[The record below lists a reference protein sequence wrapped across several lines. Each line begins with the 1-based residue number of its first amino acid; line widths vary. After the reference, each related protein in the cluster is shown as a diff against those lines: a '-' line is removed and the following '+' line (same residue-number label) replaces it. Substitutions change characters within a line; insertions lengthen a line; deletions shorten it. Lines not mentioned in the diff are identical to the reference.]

1 MPLVRID
8 LLEGKT
14 AEFKT
19 QLGELVYQSMLETIG
34 IPEEDKFVVVND
46 LKAEELIFSTNY
58 LGVDRTDG
66 IVIIQITMNEGR
78 TTEVKK
84 ALYKTV
90 ADKLNSQL
98 DIRKEDVFINLVEVN
113 KENWSLFL
121 IKDVQ
126 LSQIQLIGKDKN
138 TLKLTV
144 TDATMFFSIKSV
156 IKKALHLFRCNACF

>member
-8 LLEGKT
+8 LLEGNT
-14 AEFKT
+14 AEFKS
-19 QLGELVYQSMLETIG
+19 QLGELVYESMLETIG

-46 LKAEELIFSTNY
+46 LKAQELIFSTNY
-58 LGVDRTDG
+58 LGVDRTEG

-113 KENWSLFL
+113 KENWSFGNG
-121 IKDVQ
+121 IAQ
-126 LSQIQLIGKDKN
+126 Y
-138 TLKLTV
+138 
-144 TDATMFFSIKSV
+144 AE
-156 IKKALHLFRCNACF
+156 

>member
-14 AEFKT
+14 AEFKS
-19 QLGELVYQSMLETIG
+19 QLGELVYESMLETIC

-90 ADKLNSQL
+90 ADNLNNRL

-113 KENWSLFL
+113 KENWSFGNG
-121 IKDVQ
+121 IAQ
-126 LSQIQLIGKDKN
+126 Y
-138 TLKLTV
+138 
-144 TDATMFFSIKSV
+144 AE
-156 IKKALHLFRCNACF
+156 

>member
-19 QLGELVYQSMLETIG
+19 QLGELVYESMLETIG
-34 IPEEDKFVVVND
+34 IPEEDKFVIVND

-58 LGVDRTDG
+58 LGVDRTEG

-90 ADKLNSQL
+90 AENLNNRL

-113 KENWSLFL
+113 KENWSFGNG
-121 IKDVQ
+121 IAQ
-126 LSQIQLIGKDKN
+126 Y
-138 TLKLTV
+138 
-144 TDATMFFSIKSV
+144 AE
-156 IKKALHLFRCNACF
+156 

>member
-14 AEFKT
+14 AEFKS
-19 QLGELVYQSMLETIG
+19 QLGELVYESMLETIG
-34 IPEEDKFVVVND
+34 IPEEDKFVIVND

-66 IVIIQITMNEGR
+66 IVIIQITMNEGC

-84 ALYKTV
+84 ALYKMV
-90 ADKLNSQL
+90 ADNLNNRL

-113 KENWSLFL
+113 KENWSFGNG
-121 IKDVQ
+121 IAQ
-126 LSQIQLIGKDKN
+126 Y
-138 TLKLTV
+138 
-144 TDATMFFSIKSV
+144 AE
-156 IKKALHLFRCNACF
+156 

>member
-19 QLGELVYQSMLETIG
+19 QLGELVYESMLETIG

-58 LGVDRTDG
+58 LGVDRTEG

-90 ADKLNSQL
+90 ADKLNNQL

-113 KENWSLFL
+113 KENWSFGNG
-121 IKDVQ
+121 IAQ
-126 LSQIQLIGKDKN
+126 Y
-138 TLKLTV
+138 
-144 TDATMFFSIKSV
+144 AE
-156 IKKALHLFRCNACF
+156 

>member
-19 QLGELVYQSMLETIG
+19 QLGELVYESMLETIG

-58 LGVDRTDG
+58 LGVDRTEG

-98 DIRKEDVFINLVEVN
+98 AIRKEDVFINLVEVN
-113 KENWSLFL
+113 KENWSFGNG
-121 IKDVQ
+121 IAQ
-126 LSQIQLIGKDKN
+126 Y
-138 TLKLTV
+138 
-144 TDATMFFSIKSV
+144 AE
-156 IKKALHLFRCNACF
+156 

>member
-8 LLEGKT
+8 LLEGKS
-14 AEFKT
+14 AEFKS
-19 QLGELVYQSMLETIG
+19 QLGELVYESMLETIG

-58 LGVDRTDG
+58 LGVDRTEG

-113 KENWSLFL
+113 KENWSFGNG
-121 IKDVQ
+121 IAQ
-126 LSQIQLIGKDKN
+126 Y
-138 TLKLTV
+138 
-144 TDATMFFSIKSV
+144 AE
-156 IKKALHLFRCNACF
+156 

>member
-14 AEFKT
+14 AAFKT
-19 QLGELVYQSMLETIG
+19 QLGELVYESMLETIG

-46 LKAEELIFSTNY
+46 LKAEELIFSINY
-58 LGVDRTDG
+58 LGIDRTDN

-84 ALYKTV
+84 ALYKTI
-90 ADKLNSQL
+90 ADKLNHQL

-113 KENWSLFL
+113 KENWSFGNG
-121 IKDVQ
+121 IAQYAD
-126 LSQIQLIGKDKN
+126 
-138 TLKLTV
+138 
-144 TDATMFFSIKSV
+144 
-156 IKKALHLFRCNACF
+156 

>member
-8 LLEGKT
+8 LLEGNT
-14 AEFKT
+14 AEFKS

-84 ALYKTV
+84 VLYKTV

-113 KENWSLFL
+113 KENWSFGNG
-121 IKDVQ
+121 IAQ
-126 LSQIQLIGKDKN
+126 Y
-138 TLKLTV
+138 
-144 TDATMFFSIKSV
+144 AE
-156 IKKALHLFRCNACF
+156 

>member
-14 AEFKT
+14 AEIKS
-19 QLGELVYQSMLETIG
+19 QLGELVYESMLETIG

-58 LGVDRTDG
+58 LGVDSTEG

-90 ADKLNSQL
+90 ADKLNNQL

-113 KENWSLFL
+113 KENWSFGNG
-121 IKDVQ
+121 IAQ
-126 LSQIQLIGKDKN
+126 Y
-138 TLKLTV
+138 
-144 TDATMFFSIKSV
+144 AE
-156 IKKALHLFRCNACF
+156 

>member
-8 LLEGKT
+8 LLEGNT
-14 AEFKT
+14 AEFKS
-19 QLGELVYQSMLETIG
+19 QLGELVYESMLETIG

-58 LGVDRTDG
+58 LGVDRTEG

-90 ADKLNSQL
+90 ADNLNNQL

-113 KENWSLFL
+113 KENWSFGNG
-121 IKDVQ
+121 IAQ
-126 LSQIQLIGKDKN
+126 Y
-138 TLKLTV
+138 
-144 TDATMFFSIKSV
+144 AE
-156 IKKALHLFRCNACF
+156 

>member
-19 QLGELVYQSMLETIG
+19 QLGELVYESMLETIG

-90 ADKLNSQL
+90 ADNLNNQL

-113 KENWSLFL
+113 KENWSFGNG
-121 IKDVQ
+121 IAQ
-126 LSQIQLIGKDKN
+126 Y
-138 TLKLTV
+138 
-144 TDATMFFSIKSV
+144 AE
-156 IKKALHLFRCNACF
+156 

>member
-14 AEFKT
+14 AEFKL

-113 KENWSLFL
+113 KENWSFGNG
-121 IKDVQ
+121 IAQ
-126 LSQIQLIGKDKN
+126 Y
-138 TLKLTV
+138 
-144 TDATMFFSIKSV
+144 AE
-156 IKKALHLFRCNACF
+156 

>member
-14 AEFKT
+14 AAFKT
-19 QLGELVYQSMLETIG
+19 QLGELVYESMLETIG

-58 LGVDRTDG
+58 LGVDRTEG

-113 KENWSLFL
+113 KENWSFGNG
-121 IKDVQ
+121 IAQ
-126 LSQIQLIGKDKN
+126 Y
-138 TLKLTV
+138 
-144 TDATMFFSIKSV
+144 AE
-156 IKKALHLFRCNACF
+156 

>member
-14 AEFKT
+14 AEFKS
-19 QLGELVYQSMLETIG
+19 QLGELVYESMLETIG

-58 LGVDRTDG
+58 LGVDRTEG

-90 ADKLNSQL
+90 ADKLNNQL
-98 DIRKEDVFINLVEVN
+98 DIRKEDVFISLVEVN
-113 KENWSLFL
+113 KENWSFGNG
-121 IKDVQ
+121 IAQ
-126 LSQIQLIGKDKN
+126 Y
-138 TLKLTV
+138 
-144 TDATMFFSIKSV
+144 AE
-156 IKKALHLFRCNACF
+156 

>member
-14 AEFKT
+14 AEFKS
-19 QLGELVYQSMLETIG
+19 QLGELVYESMLETIG

-58 LGVDRTDG
+58 LGIDRTDG

-98 DIRKEDVFINLVEVN
+98 DIRKEDVFISLVEVN
-113 KENWSLFL
+113 KENWSFGNG
-121 IKDVQ
+121 IAQ
-126 LSQIQLIGKDKN
+126 Y
-138 TLKLTV
+138 
-144 TDATMFFSIKSV
+144 AE
-156 IKKALHLFRCNACF
+156 

>member
-19 QLGELVYQSMLETIG
+19 QLGELVYESMLETIG

-58 LGVDRTDG
+58 LGVDRTEG

-113 KENWSLFL
+113 RENWSFGNG
-121 IKDVQ
+121 IAQ
-126 LSQIQLIGKDKN
+126 Y
-138 TLKLTV
+138 
-144 TDATMFFSIKSV
+144 AE
-156 IKKALHLFRCNACF
+156 

>member
-34 IPEEDKFVVVND
+34 IPEEDKFVIVND

-58 LGVDRTDG
+58 LGVDRTEG

-78 TTEVKK
+78 ATEVKK

-113 KENWSLFL
+113 KENWSFGNG
-121 IKDVQ
+121 IAQ
-126 LSQIQLIGKDKN
+126 Y
-138 TLKLTV
+138 
-144 TDATMFFSIKSV
+144 AE
-156 IKKALHLFRCNACF
+156 

>member
-8 LLEGKT
+8 LLEGKN
-14 AEFKT
+14 AEFKS
-19 QLGELVYQSMLETIG
+19 QLGELVYESMLETIG

-113 KENWSLFL
+113 KENWSFGNG
-121 IKDVQ
+121 IAQ
-126 LSQIQLIGKDKN
+126 Y
-138 TLKLTV
+138 
-144 TDATMFFSIKSV
+144 AE
-156 IKKALHLFRCNACF
+156 

>member
-8 LLEGKT
+8 LLEGNT

-19 QLGELVYQSMLETIG
+19 QLGELVYESMLETIG
-34 IPEEDKFVVVND
+34 IPEEDKFVIVND

-113 KENWSLFL
+113 KENWSFGNG
-121 IKDVQ
+121 IAQ
-126 LSQIQLIGKDKN
+126 Y
-138 TLKLTV
+138 
-144 TDATMFFSIKSV
+144 AE
-156 IKKALHLFRCNACF
+156 

>member
-8 LLEGKT
+8 LLEGNS

-19 QLGELVYQSMLETIG
+19 QLGELVYESMLETIG

-46 LKAEELIFSTNY
+46 LKAEELIFSNNY
-58 LGVDRTDG
+58 LGVERTEG

-90 ADKLNSQL
+90 ADKLNNQL

-113 KENWSLFL
+113 KENWSFGNG
-121 IKDVQ
+121 IAQ
-126 LSQIQLIGKDKN
+126 Y
-138 TLKLTV
+138 
-144 TDATMFFSIKSV
+144 AE
-156 IKKALHLFRCNACF
+156 

>member
-14 AEFKT
+14 AEFKS
-19 QLGELVYQSMLETIG
+19 QLGELVYKSMLETIG

-84 ALYKTV
+84 ALYKMV

-98 DIRKEDVFINLVEVN
+98 DIRKEDVFISLVEVN
-113 KENWSLFL
+113 KENWSFGNG
-121 IKDVQ
+121 IAQ
-126 LSQIQLIGKDKN
+126 Y
-138 TLKLTV
+138 
-144 TDATMFFSIKSV
+144 AE
-156 IKKALHLFRCNACF
+156 

>member
-58 LGVDRTDG
+58 LGVDRTEG

-113 KENWSLFL
+113 KENWSFGNG
-121 IKDVQ
+121 VAQ
-126 LSQIQLIGKDKN
+126 Y
-138 TLKLTV
+138 
-144 TDATMFFSIKSV
+144 AE
-156 IKKALHLFRCNACF
+156 

>member
-14 AEFKT
+14 AEFKS
-19 QLGELVYQSMLETIG
+19 QLGELVYESMLETIG

-113 KENWSLFL
+113 KENWSFGNG
-121 IKDVQ
+121 IAQ
-126 LSQIQLIGKDKN
+126 Y
-138 TLKLTV
+138 
-144 TDATMFFSIKSV
+144 AE
-156 IKKALHLFRCNACF
+156 

>member
-1 MPLVRID
+1 MRID
-8 LLEGKT
+8 LLEGNS

-58 LGVDRTDG
+58 LGIDRTDG

-84 ALYKTV
+84 ALYKKV
-90 ADKLNSQL
+90 ADNLNNQL

-113 KENWSLFL
+113 KENWSFGNG
-121 IKDVQ
+121 IAQ
-126 LSQIQLIGKDKN
+126 Y
-138 TLKLTV
+138 
-144 TDATMFFSIKSV
+144 AE
-156 IKKALHLFRCNACF
+156 

>member
-14 AEFKT
+14 AEFKS
-19 QLGELVYQSMLETIG
+19 QLGELVYESMLETIG

-46 LKAEELIFSTNY
+46 VKAEELIFSTNY

-66 IVIIQITMNEGR
+66 IIIIQITMNEGR

-90 ADKLNSQL
+90 ADKLNNQL
-98 DIRKEDVFINLVEVN
+98 DVRKEDVFINLVEVN
-113 KENWSLFL
+113 KENWSFGNG
-121 IKDVQ
+121 IAQ
-126 LSQIQLIGKDKN
+126 Y
-138 TLKLTV
+138 
-144 TDATMFFSIKSV
+144 AE
-156 IKKALHLFRCNACF
+156 

>member
-14 AEFKT
+14 AEFKS
-19 QLGELVYQSMLETIG
+19 QLGELVYESMLETIG

-78 TTEVKK
+78 STEVKK

-113 KENWSLFL
+113 KENWSFGNG
-121 IKDVQ
+121 IAQ
-126 LSQIQLIGKDKN
+126 Y
-138 TLKLTV
+138 
-144 TDATMFFSIKSV
+144 AE
-156 IKKALHLFRCNACF
+156 

>member
-8 LLEGKT
+8 LLEDKT
-14 AEFKT
+14 AAFKT
-19 QLGELVYQSMLETIG
+19 QLGELVYESMLETIG
-34 IPEEDKFVVVND
+34 IPEEDKFVVVNE

-58 LGVDRTDG
+58 LSVDRTDG

-90 ADKLNSQL
+90 ADNLNNQL

-113 KENWSLFL
+113 KENWSFGNG
-121 IKDVQ
+121 IAQ
-126 LSQIQLIGKDKN
+126 Y
-138 TLKLTV
+138 
-144 TDATMFFSIKSV
+144 AE
-156 IKKALHLFRCNACF
+156 

>member
-8 LLEGKT
+8 LLEGNT
-14 AEFKT
+14 AEFKS
-19 QLGELVYQSMLETIG
+19 QLGELVYESMLETIG

-90 ADKLNSQL
+90 ADNLNNQL

-113 KENWSLFL
+113 KENWSFGNG
-121 IKDVQ
+121 IAQ
-126 LSQIQLIGKDKN
+126 Y
-138 TLKLTV
+138 
-144 TDATMFFSIKSV
+144 AE
-156 IKKALHLFRCNACF
+156 

>member
-8 LLEGKT
+8 LLEGRT
-14 AEFKT
+14 AEFKS
-19 QLGELVYQSMLETIG
+19 QLGELVYESMLETVG

-58 LGVDRTDG
+58 LGVDRTEG

-113 KENWSLFL
+113 KENWSFGNG
-121 IKDVQ
+121 IAQ
-126 LSQIQLIGKDKN
+126 Y
-138 TLKLTV
+138 
-144 TDATMFFSIKSV
+144 AE
-156 IKKALHLFRCNACF
+156 

>member
-14 AEFKT
+14 AEFKS
-19 QLGELVYQSMLETIG
+19 QLGELVYKSMLETIG

-90 ADKLNSQL
+90 ADKLNNQL
-98 DIRKEDVFINLVEVN
+98 DIRKEDVFISLVEVN
-113 KENWSLFL
+113 KENWSFGNG
-121 IKDVQ
+121 IAQ
-126 LSQIQLIGKDKN
+126 Y
-138 TLKLTV
+138 
-144 TDATMFFSIKSV
+144 AE
-156 IKKALHLFRCNACF
+156 

>member
-14 AEFKT
+14 AEFKS

-58 LGVDRTDG
+58 LGVDRTEG

-113 KENWSLFL
+113 KENWSFGNG
-121 IKDVQ
+121 IAQ
-126 LSQIQLIGKDKN
+126 Y
-138 TLKLTV
+138 
-144 TDATMFFSIKSV
+144 AE
-156 IKKALHLFRCNACF
+156 

>member
-14 AEFKT
+14 AEFKS
-19 QLGELVYQSMLETIG
+19 QLGELVYESMLETIG

-90 ADKLNSQL
+90 AENLNNRL

-113 KENWSLFL
+113 KENWSFGNG
-121 IKDVQ
+121 IAQ
-126 LSQIQLIGKDKN
+126 Y
-138 TLKLTV
+138 
-144 TDATMFFSIKSV
+144 AE
-156 IKKALHLFRCNACF
+156 

>member
-14 AEFKT
+14 AEFKS
-19 QLGELVYQSMLETIG
+19 QLGELVYESMLETIG

-58 LGVDRTDG
+58 LGIDRTDG

-113 KENWSLFL
+113 KENWSFGNG
-121 IKDVQ
+121 IAQ
-126 LSQIQLIGKDKN
+126 Y
-138 TLKLTV
+138 
-144 TDATMFFSIKSV
+144 AE
-156 IKKALHLFRCNACF
+156 

>member
-19 QLGELVYQSMLETIG
+19 QLGELVYESMLETIG

-78 TTEVKK
+78 TTQVKK

-90 ADKLNSQL
+90 ADNLNNQL

-113 KENWSLFL
+113 KENWSFGNG
-121 IKDVQ
+121 IAQ
-126 LSQIQLIGKDKN
+126 Y
-138 TLKLTV
+138 
-144 TDATMFFSIKSV
+144 AE
-156 IKKALHLFRCNACF
+156 

>member
-14 AEFKT
+14 AEFKS
-19 QLGELVYQSMLETIG
+19 QLGELVYESMLETIG

-98 DIRKEDVFINLVEVN
+98 AIRKEYVFINIVEVN
-113 KENWSLFL
+113 KENWSFGNG
-121 IKDVQ
+121 IAQ
-126 LSQIQLIGKDKN
+126 Y
-138 TLKLTV
+138 
-144 TDATMFFSIKSV
+144 AE
-156 IKKALHLFRCNACF
+156 

>member
-19 QLGELVYQSMLETIG
+19 QLGELVYESMLETIG
-34 IPEEDKFVVVND
+34 IPEEDKFVIVND

-90 ADKLNSQL
+90 AENLNNRL

-113 KENWSLFL
+113 KENWSFGNG
-121 IKDVQ
+121 IAQ
-126 LSQIQLIGKDKN
+126 Y
-138 TLKLTV
+138 
-144 TDATMFFSIKSV
+144 AE
-156 IKKALHLFRCNACF
+156 

>member
-14 AEFKT
+14 AAFKT
-19 QLGELVYQSMLETIG
+19 QLGELVYESMLETIG

-58 LGVDRTDG
+58 LRIDRTDG

-113 KENWSLFL
+113 KENWSFGNG
-121 IKDVQ
+121 IAQ
-126 LSQIQLIGKDKN
+126 Y
-138 TLKLTV
+138 
-144 TDATMFFSIKSV
+144 AE
-156 IKKALHLFRCNACF
+156 